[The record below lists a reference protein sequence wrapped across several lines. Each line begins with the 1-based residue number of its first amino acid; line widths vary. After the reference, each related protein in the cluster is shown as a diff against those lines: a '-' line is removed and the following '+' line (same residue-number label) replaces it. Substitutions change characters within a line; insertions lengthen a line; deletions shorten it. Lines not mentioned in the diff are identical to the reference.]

1 MSEYENSDEPG
12 ASVSRVAPGVCGPQ
26 CDRLEVGVY
35 RLDGQQLRREV
46 DGQLLRR
53 EVGVSRLDGRLLRRE
68 VV

>member
-1 MSEYENSDEPG
+1 MRPARRS
-12 ASVSRVAPGVCGPQ
+12 A
-26 CDRLEVGVY
+26 Y